1 MAYAPLLTV
10 FGGREPVDVPG
21 GRVPVKNLVTNPAGV
36 TADGVVDTPDGPQ
49 PGVEGFVQSGDAL
62 AWQSTVRVFQGSV
75 SVAVVWS
82 NDLLYPG
89 PNTTVGPDT
98 QLIGF

>member
-10 FGGREPVDVPG
+10 FGGLQPSGAPT
-21 GRVPVKNLVTNPAGV
+21 GRVPVVNLVTNPAGV
-36 TADGVVDTPDGPQ
+36 TTEGVVDTPDGPE
-49 PGVEGFVQSGDAL
+49 PGVEGFVQPGDAL
-62 AWQSTVRVFQGSV
+62 AWQSTVRAFRGSV

-89 PNTTVGPDT
+89 PGTTVGPDT
-98 QLIGF
+98 RLIGF